1 MPAHSASEDTLLP
14 GHDGCLRFD
23 LTEHSPKKSTSCDSL
38 AVVMLLA
45 HIHNALME
53 WLAPAPTTS
62 RQRRA
67 RKTSD
72 RVRAIGATPVSKQ
85 SQEPKESINPIKQNH
100 QPMKEEVRDGIRRK
114 QTKSFRHAT
123 RFPQDIGRR
132 RRGCGPRPCALGAVR
147 VERLGPDQDFE
158 SAAVESLRSP
168 VRYLVRRLREG
179 LGKTERHHRHCRSH
193 SAPRGTGTRRGGGC
207 GRGRT

>member
-72 RVRAIGATPVSKQ
+72 RVRAIGATRLANSHRSQTNQ
-85 SQEPKESINPIKQNH
+85 STYETGGARWDP
-100 QPMKEEVRDGIRRK
+100 EETNKIVPSRDAI
-114 QTKSFRHAT
+114 SSRHRASLQGL
-123 RFPQDIGRR
+123 RASPLRSRR
-132 RRGCGPRPCALGAVR
+132 RSCRPPWPKPRL
-147 VERLGPDQDFE
+147 
-158 SAAVESLRSP
+158 
-168 VRYLVRRLREG
+168 
-179 LGKTERHHRHCRSH
+179 
-193 SAPRGTGTRRGGGC
+193 
-207 GRGRT
+207 

>member
-1 MPAHSASEDTLLP
+1 MPAHSASKDTLLR
-14 GHDGCLRFD
+14 GHDGCLGFD

-72 RVRAIGATPVSKQ
+72 RVRAIGATRLANSHRSQTNQ
-85 SQEPKESINPIKQNH
+85 STY
-100 QPMKEEVRDGIRRK
+100 
-114 QTKSFRHAT
+114 QTKPSTYETGGARWDPEETNKIVPSRDAISSRHRAS
-123 RFPQDIGRR
+123 PQGPRASPLRSRR
-132 RRGCGPRPCALGAVR
+132 RSCRAPWPRP
-147 VERLGPDQDFE
+147 RL
-158 SAAVESLRSP
+158 
-168 VRYLVRRLREG
+168 
-179 LGKTERHHRHCRSH
+179 
-193 SAPRGTGTRRGGGC
+193 
-207 GRGRT
+207 